1 MVSLFVLGRVAQKS
15 ADFPHYSIRSLSK
28 VMKVSKHTVEK
39 ALAYRGGRPKTA
51 VARRATPDA
60 VKKRRKLV
68 LAISQRRRC
77 VGTQRIPMFCSA
89 SQIAAQLALE
99 HKIRVNASTAYRD
112 LRAMGAKCYV
122 RRKVPTRDP
131 AVHKKRL
138 DFVKK
143 IRKQDVRN
151 FIFSDEHVES
161 AMDFSDRTVY
171 AVDPMDVEPR
181 HRTKSWNAPSV
192 MIWGAIG
199 YNFKSSLILFPK
211 LDVSD
216 DEGKKAWRLDGER
229 YRSRVLPVLLRNLAE
244 HRDPV
249 TKKAVPL
256 GHWVF
261 MQDGAKAHT
270 AKKTIEYLG
279 GKGLKTLGNWP
290 PHSPDLNPIENLWSS
305 LKRRVAKRH
314 PMTQQELDAAV
325 RAEWEALTFQE
336 INEYIDGFW
345 NKVTTCRKLEGK
357 C

>member
-1 MVSLFVLGRVAQKS
+1 MVSLFVLGRIAQKH
-15 ADFPHYSIRSLSK
+15 ADYPHLSIRSLTK

-51 VARRATPDA
+51 VARRETPDA

-68 LAISQRRRC
+68 LAISQRHRR
-77 VGTQRIPMFCSA
+77 VDTQRIPMFCSA

-99 HKIRVNASTAYRD
+99 HKIRVDASTVYRD

-138 DFVKK
+138 DFVNKV
-143 IRKQDVRN
+143 RKQDVRSY
-151 FIFSDEHVES
+151 IFSDEHVES

-171 AVDPMDVEPR
+171 ALDPNDVEPR

-199 YNFKSSLILFPK
+199 YNFKSSLIMFPK
-211 LDVSD
+211 LDTTG
-216 DEGKKAWRLDGER
+216 EELPKAWRLNGDR
-229 YRSRVLPVLLRNLAE
+229 YRARVLPVLLRNLAA
-244 HRDPV
+244 HREPGSR
-249 TKKAVPL
+249 KAVPL
-256 GHWVF
+256 GHWTF

-270 AKKTIEYLG
+270 AKKTIEYLD

-305 LKRRVAKRH
+305 LKRRVSQRH
-314 PMTQQELDAAV
+314 PMTQDELEKAV
-325 RAEWEALTFQE
+325 QAEWDALTLPE
-336 INEYIDGFW
+336 INGYIDGFW
-345 NKVTTCRKLEGK
+345 NKVTLCRRMEGK

>member
-1 MVSLFVLGRVAQKS
+1 MVSLFVLGRIAQKH
-15 ADFPHYSIRSLSK
+15 ADFPQLSIRSLTK

-68 LAISQRRRC
+68 LAISQRSRR
-77 VGTQRIPMFCSA
+77 VNTQRIPMFCSA

-99 HKIRVNASTAYRD
+99 HKIRVDASTVYRD

-131 AVHKKRL
+131 VVHKKRL
-138 DFVKK
+138 DFVNK

-171 AVDPMDVEPR
+171 ALDPMDVEPR

-199 YNFKSSLILFPK
+199 FNFKSTLIMFPK
-211 LDVSD
+211 LDATGD
-216 DEGKKAWRLDGER
+216 DEPKAWRLNGER
-229 YRSRVLPVLLRNLAE
+229 YRSRVLPVLLRDLAA

-249 TKKAVPL
+249 SRKAVSL
-256 GHWVF
+256 GHWTF

-279 GKGLKTLGNWP
+279 GKGLKTLPNWP

-314 PMTQQELDAAV
+314 PMTQDELEAAV
-325 RAEWEALTFQE
+325 QAEWDALTLPE
-336 INEYIDGFW
+336 VNGYIDGFW
-345 NKVTTCRKLEGK
+345 NKVQMCRKLQGK